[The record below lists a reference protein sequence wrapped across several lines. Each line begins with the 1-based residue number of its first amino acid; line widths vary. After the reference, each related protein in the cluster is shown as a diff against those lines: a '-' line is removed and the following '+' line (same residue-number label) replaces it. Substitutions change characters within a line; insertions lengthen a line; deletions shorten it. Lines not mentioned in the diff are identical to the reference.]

1 MRKGTR
7 THKKRHNQRRTKHYR
22 MRGGY
27 GTGAG
32 PVGYSWY
39 GSRPTTWPGVI
50 AANGGNTQGAT
61 MSNFYK
67 LSPNGVAVGGAD
79 IAVPEV
85 GQFGG
90 RRSKN
95 IRRRKSNKGK
105 RGGKKITHKRKQ
117 KTSHRRMRRM
127 YKGGFGPQELIN
139 FGRDLKYKLQGAVSS
154 YMGDQQPVNPSPL
167 VQPIGKE
174 YQIIEPSPTN
184 LPRSYSLAGASVA
197 PL

>member
-1 MRKGTR
+1 MRKASR
-7 THKKRHNQRRTKHYR
+7 TYKKRLNQRRTKHHR

-27 GTGAG
+27 GPGAG
-32 PVGYSWY
+32 PVGYSWD
-39 GSRPTTWPGVI
+39 GANPTTWPGVI
-50 AANGGNTQGAT
+50 AANGGDTQGAT

-67 LSPNGVAVGGAD
+67 LSPNGVAVGGVD

-90 RRSKN
+90 RR
-95 IRRRKSNKGK
+95 RRTVRHKKSNKNR
-105 RGGKKITHKRKQ
+105 RGGKKKSNRRKSRRTHKKMKRV
-117 KTSHRRMRRM
+117 

-139 FGRDLKYKLQGAVSS
+139 FGRDLKYNLQGAVSS

-167 VQPIGKE
+167 VQPIGQNYK
-174 YQIIEPSPTN
+174 IIEPTPTN
-184 LPRSYSLAGASVA
+184 LPRSYSLAGSSVA